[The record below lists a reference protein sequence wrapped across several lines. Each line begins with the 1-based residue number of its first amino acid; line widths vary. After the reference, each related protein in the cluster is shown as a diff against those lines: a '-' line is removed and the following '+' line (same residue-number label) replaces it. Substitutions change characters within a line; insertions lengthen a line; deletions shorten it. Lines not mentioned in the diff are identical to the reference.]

1 MGVPP
6 SQRYSLRRCTD
17 STLKR
22 RMSACGRKLPLISV
36 DFSVPERPLSGK
48 AVIRKITHLFVM
60 LFSIFA
66 HEL

>member
-1 MGVPP
+1 MEQFNKYLGLDTYIETIAV
-6 SQRYSLRRCTD
+6 SVAAAY
-17 STLKR
+17 
-22 RMSACGRKLPLISV
+22 GRKRPSISTN
-36 DFSVPERPLSGK
+36 FKVPERPLSGK